1 MHDIGNRHMNP
12 EEVERYS
19 LEDFSDEE
27 TTSFDEHLLLCE
39 RCRMDVES
47 SDAYL
52 SAMRGAASQIRQTPP
67 RVRLRRAPALKTTA
81 AGNRLA

>member
-1 MHDIGNRHMNP
+1 
-12 EEVERYS
+12 
-19 LEDFSDEE
+19 
-27 TTSFDEHLLLCE
+27 
-39 RCRMDVES
+39 MDVES